1 MNTFDIHKRN
11 VLKFDAFSNQ
21 AEKAEKA
28 KHIEKGEADITKK
41 SMPGEADPKKGTDV
55 LDKRKTEE
63 GTHASVKMGMSGPD
77 NGKSGRKVLDKPITE
92 NEESNSI
99 SESDEE
105 YNNALNNLQK
115 ELDKLT
121 KKFMRQGKS
130 IWIDLGVRNQFCDEN
145 GMPLKEKE
153 I

>member
-1 MNTFDIHKRN
+1 MDTFNIHKRN

-41 SMPGEADPKKGTDV
+41 AMPGEADPKKGTDV

-77 NGKSGRKVLDKPITE
+77 NGKSGRKVLDKAITE
-92 NEESNSI
+92 NELTPSI
-99 SESDEE
+99 EYDKNLDELQTKFDE
-105 YNNALNNLQK
+105 LTSKYSKEEKKNFWIELGLNN
-115 ELDKLT
+115 
-121 KKFMRQGKS
+121 
-130 IWIDLGVRNQFCDEN
+130 NFCDST
-145 GMPLKEKE
+145 GILK
-153 I
+153 